1 MEFIS
6 YNDEL
11 GVAQLLFQ
19 RVFSNIRIE
28 RTDAKGKTSWL
39 KVPCMLGQRSRI
51 LKALENPD
59 RRAMY
64 KLPLIAINRTGY
76 QRQGD
81 RLNSL
86 HNEVKYEITPTN
98 RNQQLLTPVPIDIS
112 YEVAV
117 VAKYQADIDKIASNF
132 MVFFNSNIFV
142 SQEHPKYQGVKMN
155 NEIIMSDSVSEEH
168 HDELD
173 GSADDVVT
181 STFSFTFKTYLF
193 GGTTQAKARARTEIS
208 TYLSTF
214 VSSYVYE
221 FKDDDE
227 VRRYISSD
235 PHAKL
240 STTLTAEVTALLST
254 EISTDL
260 SDGYDDGIPQI
271 RRLDFGFYAVP
282 KKEDIDQYIMSVD
295 NELIAKHEHYTQPA
309 YLSSEAYELVYEE
322 VVMPDGSV
330 QKLPKELRTSGD
342 YYAPVDNWCTLAP
355 YVDRIIWRIDEG
367 SQMPFPYNVRPYPDP
382 APGPLSSV

>member
-1 MEFIS
+1 
-6 YNDEL
+6 
-11 GVAQLLFQ
+11 
-19 RVFSNIRIE
+19 
-28 RTDAKGKTSWL
+28 
-39 KVPCMLGQRSRI
+39 
-51 LKALENPD
+51 
-59 RRAMY
+59 
-64 KLPLIAINRTGY
+64 
-76 QRQGD
+76 
-81 RLNSL
+81 
-86 HNEVKYEITPTN
+86 
-98 RNQQLLTPVPIDIS
+98 
-112 YEVAV
+112 
-117 VAKYQADIDKIASNF
+117 
-132 MVFFNSNIFV
+132 
-142 SQEHPKYQGVKMN
+142 MN

-193 GGTTQAKARARTEIS
+193 GGTTQAKTRARTEIS

-355 YVDRIIWRIDEG
+355 YVDRIIWRIDEV